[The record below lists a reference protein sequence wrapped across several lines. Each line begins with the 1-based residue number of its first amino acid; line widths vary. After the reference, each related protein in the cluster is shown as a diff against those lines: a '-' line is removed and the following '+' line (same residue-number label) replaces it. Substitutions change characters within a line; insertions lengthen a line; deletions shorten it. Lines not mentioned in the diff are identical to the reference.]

1 MRTFKGFQK
10 ILLLLIHLF
19 VLSAW
24 AAAQPTPGQL
34 ADMILEM
41 NSDRL
46 SDISVVEITV
56 QAEDNIMP
64 QSTTRY
70 IKQSENG
77 RVWLRP
83 ENEDPEIDS
92 GLLSGV
98 FDDQLPILISGASSI
113 ENEQLGDFDVYR
125 IFIDDTELLNTLV
138 SDDIEFEDVSGEM
151 SVRTATVWLDREE
164 LIARKLRFVQADESG
179 KELIVEILM
188 ENYQIHSGLPVSH
201 IVTFQFSGMETEFS
215 EEEIAEA
222 RRGLEAFRQQL
233 EQMPEAQRRM
243 IEQQLQPQIERMESI
258 LDSGEIG
265 DMVFLVK
272 EVRVNP

>member
-1 MRTFKGFQK
+1 MRTFKGYQAVL
-10 ILLLLIHLF
+10 ILFIHFF
-19 VLSAW
+19 VLSVW
-24 AAAQPTPGQL
+24 ADAQPSPGQL

-46 SDISVVEITV
+46 SDITVVEITV
-56 QAEDNIMP
+56 MAEDNIIP

-98 FDDQLPILISGASSI
+98 FDDQLPILISGAAGI
-113 ENEQLGDFDVYR
+113 ENEQLGEFDVFRVY
-125 IFIDDTELLNTLV
+125 IDDTDLLNTLV
-138 SDDIEFEDVSGEM
+138 SDDIEFEDISGEM
-151 SVRTATVWLDREE
+151 SVLTATVWLDREE
-164 LIARKLRFVQADESG
+164 LIARKLRFVQGDDLG
-179 KELIVEILM
+179 NELIVEILM
-188 ENYQIHSGLPVSH
+188 ENYQLHSGLPVSH
-201 IVTFQFSGMETEFS
+201 TVTFQFSGMETEFS

-258 LDSGEIG
+258 LDTGEIG

>member
-1 MRTFKGFQK
+1 MRTFKGFQT
-10 ILLLLIHLF
+10 ILILFIHLF
-19 VLSAW
+19 MLSAGG
-24 AAAQPTPGQL
+24 AAQPTPGQL

-46 SDISVVEITV
+46 SDITAVEITV
-56 QAEDNIMP
+56 QTEDNLIP

-98 FDDQLPILISGASSI
+98 FDDQLPILISGAASI
-113 ENEQLGDFDVYR
+113 ENEQLGEFSVYR
-125 IFIDDTELLNTLV
+125 VFIDDTDLLNTLV
-138 SDDIEFEDVSGEM
+138 SDDIEFEDMSGEM
-151 SVRTATVWLDREE
+151 SVRAATVWLDREQ
-164 LIARKLRFVQADESG
+164 LIARKLRFVQGDDSG
-179 KELIVEILM
+179 KELIVEIHM
-188 ENYQIHSGLPVSH
+188 EDYQVYSGLPVAH
-201 IVTFQFSGMETEFS
+201 TVTFQFSGMETEFTD
-215 EEEIAEA
+215 EEIAEA
-222 RRGLEAFRQQL
+222 RQGLEAFRQQL
-233 EQMPEAQRRM
+233 EQMPEAQRKM

-258 LDSGEIG
+258 LNTGEIG

-272 EVRVNP
+272 EVRINP